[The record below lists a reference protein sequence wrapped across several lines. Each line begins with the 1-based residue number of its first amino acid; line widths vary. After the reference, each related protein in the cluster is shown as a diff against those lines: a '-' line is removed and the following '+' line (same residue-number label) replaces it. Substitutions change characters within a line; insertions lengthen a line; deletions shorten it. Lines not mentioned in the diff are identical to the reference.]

1 MPAIARCLGLA
12 LGLGLSLA
20 TGCVSDDEVDDLAP
34 IGGGDGKADGETVGT
49 VAAKSGLVLTSTMK
63 LQDTR
68 ESDPARR
75 FSTITL
81 RARAV
86 VTTTA
91 TGDGVTLSAKLCDIT
106 LPMVS
111 GYQPELDPAFVASLP
126 PLVLTGAITDD
137 TLVTESASLVL
148 GARLADPLTS
158 PLPAA
163 TSSRVLDQDRDG
175 HPGVSI
181 TVRGYGDIYAALR
194 VKLDLEMP
202 LTGMTTT
209 TGEATIALDQAV
221 YGDDIW
227 FYDAAASAA
236 ESQQFVKLVSATNVV
251 KLRRGSASCAAVRG
265 AFP

>member
-1 MPAIARCLGLA
+1 MRLLLA
-12 LGLGLSLA
+12 LTLGVSLTTLA
-20 TGCVSDDEVDDLAP
+20 TTGCVSDEAGEDTAP
-34 IGGGDGKADGETVGT
+34 IGGGDGKADGDTTGT

-63 LQDTR
+63 LEDTR
-68 ESDPARR
+68 ESDPAKR

-81 RARAV
+81 RARGV

-91 TGDGVTLSAKLCDIT
+91 TADGVKLSAKLCDIT
-106 LPMVS
+106 LPMVG
-111 GYQPELDPAFVASLP
+111 GYQPELDAAFVASLP
-126 PLVLTGAITDD
+126 PLVMSGAIVDD
-137 TLVTESASLVL
+137 TLVTEPAALVL
-148 GARLADPLTS
+148 GARLADPIAS

-163 TSSRVLDQDRDG
+163 TSSRVLDQDGDG
-175 HPGVSI
+175 KPGVSI
-181 TVRGYGDIYAALR
+181 TVRGYGDIYAAMR

-209 TGEATIALDQAV
+209 TGTATIALDQAV

-236 ESQQFVKLVSATNVV
+236 QSAQFVKVKSATNVV
-251 KLRRGSASCAAVRG
+251 KLRRGSANCAAVRS